1 MMEKKAIVKN
11 ETGIH
16 ARPALSVVKEA
27 SKFKSE
33 VLIVKDGNEYNAK
46 SIVAIM
52 CMAAVKNDE
61 LIIKTS
67 GDDEEAAAV
76 AMVKIIEEGLLK

>member
-1 MMEKKAIVKN
+1 MMEKKAIVKS

-16 ARPALSVVKEA
+16 ARPALTVVKEA

-61 LIIKTS
+61 ITIKTS
-67 GDDEEAAAV
+67 GVDEEAAV
-76 AMVKIIEEGLLK
+76 LAMVKLIEEGLQ

>member
-1 MMEKKAIVKN
+1 MMEKKAIVN
-11 ETGIH
+11 SETGIH
-16 ARPALSVVKEA
+16 ARPALTVVKVA

-33 VLIVKDGNEYNAK
+33 VLIVKDGNVYNAK

-61 LIIKTS
+61 ITIRTN
-67 GDDEEAAAV
+67 GIDEEEAAV
-76 AMVKIIEEGLLK
+76 VMVELIQEGLN

>member
-1 MMEKKAIVKN
+1 MIEKKAIVKS

-52 CMAAVKNDE
+52 SMAAVKDDE
-61 LIIKTS
+61 ITIKAT
-67 GDDEEAAAV
+67 GDDEEAAAL
-76 AMVKIIEEGLLK
+76 AMVKLIEQGL

>member
-1 MMEKKAIVKN
+1 MIEKRAIVKS

-16 ARPALSVVKEA
+16 ARPALAVVKEA

-33 VLIVKDGNEYNAK
+33 VIIVKDGNEYNAK

-61 LIIKTS
+61 VMIKTN
-67 GDDEEAAAV
+67 GDDEEVAAIS
-76 AMVKIIEEGLLK
+76 MVKLIEEGLE

>member
-1 MMEKKAIVKN
+1 MIEKKAIVKS

-27 SKFKSE
+27 SKFKSQ
-33 VLIVKDGNEYNAK
+33 VLIVKDGNEYNSK

-52 CMAAVKNDE
+52 SMAAVKDDE
-61 LIIKTS
+61 ITIKAT

-76 AMVKIIEEGLLK
+76 AMVKLIEEGL

>member
-1 MMEKKAIVKN
+1 MIEKKAIVKS
-11 ETGIH
+11 ESGIH
-16 ARPALSVVKEA
+16 ARPALVVVKEA

-61 LIIKTS
+61 LIIKTN
-67 GDDEEAAAV
+67 GDDEEVAALS
-76 AMVKIIEEGLLK
+76 MVKLIEEGLE

>member
-1 MMEKKAIVKN
+1 MIEKKAIVKS

-16 ARPALSVVKEA
+16 ARPALSVVREA

-33 VLIVKDGNEYNAK
+33 VIIVKDGNEYNAK

-52 CMAAVKNDE
+52 SMAAVKNNE
-61 LIIKTS
+61 IIIKTN

-76 AMVKIIEEGLLK
+76 AMVKLIEEGLQ

>member
-1 MMEKKAIVKN
+1 MIEKKAIVKS

-16 ARPALSVVKEA
+16 ARPALLLVKEA

-33 VLIVKDGNEYNAK
+33 VLIVKDGNEYNSK

-52 CMAAVKNDE
+52 SMAAVKGDE
-61 LIIKTS
+61 ITIKAT
-67 GDDEEAAAV
+67 GADEEDAAV
-76 AMVKIIEEGLLK
+76 AMVKLIEQGL

>member
-1 MMEKKAIVKN
+1 MMEKKAIVIN

-52 CMAAVKNDE
+52 CMAAIKDDE
-61 LIIKTS
+61 LTIKTT
-67 GDDEEAAAV
+67 GADEEAAAV
-76 AMVKIIEEGLLK
+76 AMVKIIEEGLIK

>member
-1 MMEKKAIVKN
+1 MMEKKAIVKS

-16 ARPALSVVKEA
+16 ARPALTVVKEA

-52 CMAAVKNDE
+52 CMAAIKNDE
-61 LIIKTS
+61 LIIKTT
-67 GDDEEAAAV
+67 GVDEEAAAV
-76 AMVKIIEEGLLK
+76 AMVKVIEEGLVK

>member
-1 MMEKKAIVKN
+1 MIEKKAIVKS

-16 ARPALSVVKEA
+16 ARPALTVVKLA

-33 VLIVKDGNEYNAK
+33 VLLVKDGNEYNAK

-52 CMAAVKNDE
+52 CMAAVKSDE
-61 LIIKTS
+61 IIIKTN

-76 AMVKIIEEGLLK
+76 AMVELIEEIK

>member
-1 MMEKKAIVKN
+1 MMEKKAIVKS

-16 ARPALSVVKEA
+16 ARPALLVVKEA

-52 CMAAVKNDE
+52 CMAAIKDDE
-61 LIIKTS
+61 VTIKAT
-67 GDDEEAAAV
+67 GDDEEAATV
-76 AMVKIIEEGLLK
+76 AMVKLIEQGL

>member
-1 MMEKKAIVKN
+1 MMEKKAIVKS
-11 ETGIH
+11 ESGIH

-61 LIIKTS
+61 IVIKTI

-76 AMVKIIEEGLLK
+76 AMVKLIEEGLE

>member
-1 MMEKKAIVKN
+1 MMEKKAIVN
-11 ETGIH
+11 SETGIH
-16 ARPALSVVKEA
+16 ARPALTVVKVA

-33 VLIVKDGNEYNAK
+33 VLIVKDGNVYNAK

-61 LIIKTS
+61 ITIRTN
-67 GDDEEAAAV
+67 GIDEEEAAV
-76 AMVKIIEEGLLK
+76 AMVELIQEGLN

>member
-1 MMEKKAIVKN
+1 MMEKKAIVKS
-11 ETGIH
+11 ESGIH

-61 LIIKTS
+61 IIIKTT
-67 GDDEEAAAV
+67 GDDEEAAAI
-76 AMVKIIEEGLLK
+76 AMVKLIEEGLQ

>member
-1 MMEKKAIVKN
+1 MIEKKAIVKS

-16 ARPALSVVKEA
+16 ARPALTVVKEA

-61 LIIKTS
+61 ITIKAT

-76 AMVKIIEEGLLK
+76 AMVKLIEEGLQ

>member
-1 MMEKKAIVKN
+1 MKEKKAIVN
-11 ETGIH
+11 SETGIH

-33 VLIVKDGNEYNAK
+33 VLIIKDGNEYNAK

-52 CMAAVKNDE
+52 CMAAVKDDE
-61 LIIKTS
+61 IIIKAT
-67 GDDEEAAAV
+67 GADEEAAVV
-76 AMVKIIEEGLLK
+76 AMVKLIEEGLAN

>member
-1 MMEKKAIVKN
+1 MIEKKAIVKS

-16 ARPALSVVKEA
+16 ARPALTVVKLA

-33 VLIVKDGNEYNAK
+33 VLLVKDGNEYNAK

-52 CMAAVKNDE
+52 CMAAVKGDE
-61 LIIKTS
+61 IIIKTN
-67 GDDEEAAAV
+67 GVDEEAAAV
-76 AMVKIIEEGLLK
+76 DMVELIEEIK

>member
-1 MMEKKAIVKN
+1 MIEKKAIVKS

-16 ARPALSVVKEA
+16 ARPALAVVKVA

-61 LIIKTS
+61 IIIRTN
-67 GDDEEAAAV
+67 GEDEEAAAE
-76 AMVKIIEEGLLK
+76 AMVEIIEEGLI

>member
-1 MMEKKAIVKN
+1 MIEKKAIVKS

-16 ARPALSVVKEA
+16 ARPALAVVKVA
-27 SKFKSE
+27 SKFKAE

-61 LIIKTS
+61 IIIRTN
-67 GDDEEAAAV
+67 GEDEEVAAE
-76 AMVKIIEEGLLK
+76 AMVKIIEEGLI

>member
-1 MMEKKAIVKN
+1 MMEKKAIVKS

-16 ARPALSVVKEA
+16 ARPALTVVKQA

-33 VLIVKDGNEYNAK
+33 VFIVKDGNEYNAK

-52 CMAAVKNDE
+52 SMAAVKDDE
-61 LIIKTS
+61 ITIKAT
-67 GDDEEAAAV
+67 GNDEEAAVV
-76 AMVKIIEEGLLK
+76 AMVKLIEEL

>member
-1 MMEKKAIVKN
+1 MMEKKAIVKS
-11 ETGIH
+11 ESGIH
-16 ARPALSVVKEA
+16 ARPALAVVKEA

-61 LIIKTS
+61 IIIKAT
-67 GDDEEAAAV
+67 GDDEEAAVV
-76 AMVKIIEEGLLK
+76 AMVKLIEEELA

>member
-1 MMEKKAIVKN
+1 MMEKKAIVKS

-16 ARPALSVVKEA
+16 ARPALTVVKEA

-61 LIIKTS
+61 IIIKTT
-67 GDDEEAAAV
+67 GVDEEAAAV
-76 AMVKIIEEGLLK
+76 AMVKLIEEGLVK

>member
-1 MMEKKAIVKN
+1 MMEKKAIVKS

-16 ARPALSVVKEA
+16 ARPALAVVKEA

-52 CMAAVKNDE
+52 SMAAVKDDE
-61 LIIKTS
+61 ITIKTT
-67 GDDEEAAAV
+67 GVDEEAAAV
-76 AMVKIIEEGLLK
+76 AMVKIIEEGL

>member
-1 MMEKKAIVKN
+1 MIEKKAIVKS

-27 SKFKSE
+27 SKFKSQ

-61 LIIKTS
+61 IVIKTT

-76 AMVKIIEEGLLK
+76 AMVKLIEEGLA

>member
-1 MMEKKAIVKN
+1 MMEKKAVVIN

-52 CMAAVKNDE
+52 CMAAIKDDE
-61 LIIKTS
+61 LIIRTT
-67 GDDEEAAAV
+67 GADEEAAAV
-76 AMVKIIEEGLLK
+76 AMVKIIEEGLIK

>member
-1 MMEKKAIVKN
+1 MIQKKTIVKS

-52 CMAAVKNDE
+52 CMAAVKGDE
-61 LIIKTS
+61 IIIKTS
-67 GDDEEAAAV
+67 GLDEEAAAV
-76 AMVKIIEEGLLK
+76 AMVKLIENELSN

>member
-1 MMEKKAIVKN
+1 MMEKKAIVKC

-33 VLIVKDGNEYNAK
+33 ILIVKDGN
-46 SIVAIM
+46 
-52 CMAAVKNDE
+52 
-61 LIIKTS
+61 
-67 GDDEEAAAV
+67 
-76 AMVKIIEEGLLK
+76 

>member
-1 MMEKKAIVKN
+1 MMEKKAIVKS

-16 ARPALSVVKEA
+16 ARPALTVVKEA

-33 VLIVKDGNEYNAK
+33 VIIVKDGNEYNAK

-52 CMAAVKNDE
+52 SMAAVKDDE
-61 LIIKTS
+61 ITIKAT
-67 GDDEEAAAV
+67 GNDEEAAVV
-76 AMVKIIEEGLLK
+76 AMVKIIEEL

>member
-1 MMEKKAIVKN
+1 MIEKKAIVKS

-52 CMAAVKNDE
+52 SMAAVKNDE
-61 LIIKTS
+61 ITIKAT
-67 GDDEEAAAV
+67 GADEEAAAV
-76 AMVKIIEEGLLK
+76 AMVKLIQEGL

>member
-1 MMEKKAIVKN
+1 MMEKKAIVKS

-33 VLIVKDGNEYNAK
+33 VLIVKGGNEYNAK

-61 LIIKTS
+61 ITIKTT
-67 GDDEEAAAV
+67 GVDEEAAAI
-76 AMVKIIEEGLLK
+76 AMVKLIEEGLA

>member
-1 MMEKKAIVKN
+1 MMEKKAIVKC

-16 ARPALSVVKEA
+16 ARPALTVVKEA

-61 LIIKTS
+61 ITIKTT
-67 GDDEEAAAV
+67 GVDEEAAAV
-76 AMVKIIEEGLLK
+76 AMVKLIEEGLQ

>member
-1 MMEKKAIVKN
+1 MIVKKAIVKS

-16 ARPALSVVKEA
+16 ARPALTVVKEA

-61 LIIKTS
+61 ITIKAT

-76 AMVKIIEEGLLK
+76 AMVKLIEEGLQ

>member
-1 MMEKKAIVKN
+1 MIEKKAIVKS

-61 LIIKTS
+61 ITIKAT
-67 GDDEEAAAV
+67 GDDEEAAAL
-76 AMVKIIEEGLLK
+76 AMVKLIEQGLE

>member
-1 MMEKKAIVKN
+1 MKEKKAIVKN

-67 GDDEEAAAV
+67 GVDEEAAAI

>member
-16 ARPALSVVKEA
+16 ARPALTVVKEA

-52 CMAAVKNDE
+52 CMAAVKNEE

-67 GDDEEAAAV
+67 GVDEEAAAV

>member
-1 MMEKKAIVKN
+1 MIEKKATVKN

-52 CMAAVKNDE
+52 CMAATKGDE
-61 LIIKTS
+61 IIIKAS
-67 GDDEEAAAV
+67 GADEEAAAV
-76 AMVKIIEEGLLK
+76 AMVKLIEQGLTN